1 MGALNIR
8 GGAGLH
14 REATKLVQGAALRL
28 QPAMSLI
35 GRNVARYNIKVMNQ
49 VFLYKAALI
58 NVASGAIKI
67 IRQVFKRRSGL
78 NAL

>member
-8 GGAGLH
+8 GGAGLL

-28 QPAMSLI
+28 QPAMPLL
-35 GRNVARYNIKVMNQ
+35 GRNFARYNIKVMNQ

-67 IRQVFKRRSGL
+67 IR
-78 NAL
+78 